1 MIPAAVLFAA
11 CGVLAGSAARYNEVR
26 RKPCVGLYLTMFI
39 MAILSAIS

>member
-11 CGVLAGSAARYNEVR
+11 CGVIAVTAARYNEVR
-26 RKPCVGLYLTMFI
+26 GKPCVGLYLIMFI